1 MGRGQPESSMHI
13 LYYKFST
20 PSLTRCPH
28 HCFPALVTSRAV
40 GQGEEKQNS
49 KSWYGSKS
57 RYSYTDK
64 RSGTERHR
72 KWQEGNGFPC
82 FDEWTVRFGK
92 ERVGELETFRKPR
105 FVHERN
111 ISLLGEVI
119 HFDNDNFSDGLNPP
133 TRSFAFWCMKVP
145 YKFPETIFVAFNI
158 ILRETIIFEMCP
170 MGSHEQNRS

>member
-1 MGRGQPESSMHI
+1 MERRG
-13 LYYKFST
+13 
-20 PSLTRCPH
+20 
-28 HCFPALVTSRAV
+28 
-40 GQGEEKQNS
+40 
-49 KSWYGSKS
+49 
-57 RYSYTDK
+57 
-64 RSGTERHR
+64 
-72 KWQEGNGFPC
+72 
-82 FDEWTVRFGK
+82 
-92 ERVGELETFRKPR
+92 FRKPR

-119 HFDNDNFSDGLNPP
+119 YFDNDNFSDGLNPP